1 MSKYRPLLD
10 HLASARTERQRLSFA
25 AIEQILGF
33 ALPASARTY
42 QAWWAND
49 ASNGRQSG
57 AWLSAGWKTDEL
69 DLAGEKVTFQRS
81 EPGQPAKPRTP
92 ARASFNEDDLE
103 DVPGGGV
110 RLSIDMRWRR
120 LGAVIVGEG
129 GALIFPAA
137 PAEPALYR
145 LRLTGATAERHYIGE
160 SVNLRRRFGNYRRPG
175 PAQQTSIRINELL
188 HSHLAAGGSIE
199 ADIILSGTALHCDG
213 APRTVDL
220 SDKQTR
226 RLLEQAALVGAG
238 GIDIESLNR

>member
-129 GALIFPAA
+129 GALIFP
-137 PAEPALYR
+137 R
-145 LRLTGATAERHYIGE
+145 RTGGSRRSIGLRLTGATARTP
-160 SVNLRRRFGNYRRPG
+160 LYRRERQICAAGSATTAG
-175 PAQQTSIRINELL
+175 PAPPSRTSIRINELL

-199 ADIILSGTALHCDG
+199 ADIIPVRDRA
-213 APRTVDL
+213 
-220 SDKQTR
+220 
-226 RLLEQAALVGAG
+226 
-238 GIDIESLNR
+238 SL